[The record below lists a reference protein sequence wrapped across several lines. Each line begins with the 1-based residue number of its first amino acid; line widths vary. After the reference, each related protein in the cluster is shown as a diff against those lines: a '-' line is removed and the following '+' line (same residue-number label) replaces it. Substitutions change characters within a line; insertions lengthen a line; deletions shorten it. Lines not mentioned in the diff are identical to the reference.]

1 MPNITVV
8 VPAEFLTRPAVARA
22 VANLALT
29 LGGRDADRDRP
40 TTAVTPTPVDVT
52 PYAAAPNAPADVAAA
67 PPIPA
72 DDALRVRWDDH
83 VAGLGDNARKFLALL
98 EKRGRLTQDEAV
110 DLLALPGGKA
120 LGGVVGSIGRWTPVA
135 GFKLPYAAEGERGT
149 RSWVWTGIADAA
161 ATRSAPSAVP
171 AKVAPA
177 AVGPAATPDAAYT
190 IPGGGALRSQVAGGE

>member
-1 MPNITVV
+1 MPNITIV

-22 VANLALT
+22 IAGLALA
-29 LGGRDADRDRP
+29 LGGHDVDQNRP
-40 TTAVTPTPVDVT
+40 ATAVTSTPLYVT

-67 PPIPA
+67 PPVPA
-72 DDALRVRWDDH
+72 DDALRARWDVH

-135 GFKLPYAAEGERGT
+135 GFKVPYNSEGERGT
-149 RSWVWTGIADAA
+149 RAWVWTG
-161 ATRSAPSAVP
+161 V
-171 AKVAPA
+171 A
-177 AVGPAATPDAAYT
+177 AV
-190 IPGGGALRSQVAGGE
+190 